1 MAATTAAPRTARSKE
16 RAATR
21 VTRGRAQAQGRER
34 TLWREWARSLDRPL
48 TSYYL
53 ILGTGVLLI
62 GLGLVM
68 VLSST
73 MVNSITETGSAFSMF
88 QKQLVSAVIGLPL
101 MFLASHMPQQ
111 VFRLVCYPAM
121 IVSAALLLLT
131 VFQGVEINGATRWL
145 DIGGLVVQPSE
156 PAKLAFALW
165 GATILARKDELREL
179 TEWRHLLI
187 PLLPGC
193 GLLVLLVLLG
203 SNLSTALVFLI
214 TFLGLLW
221 VVGAPGRLFVAMF
234 GLVLGLAVIAIAIEP
249 YRMARVTSFLD
260 PGSDPLG
267 SDMQSLHGL
276 YALGTGGLL
285 GVGIGESREK
295 WGFLPFAES
304 DFVFAIIGEEF
315 GLLGSLLVLMLFGV
329 LGYAGLRVA
338 FRVKEPFPRMAAFAI
353 VVWILGQAMINV
365 GAVIG
370 LLPVT
375 GVPLPLVSYGGSSLI
390 TTMTALGV
398 LLALAKTEP
407 QAHKALAARGPSR
420 PQRALSW
427 LGLDNVAASVNN
439 RVGAAPSR
447 RAATVGG
454 PRKAGA
460 RGGGT
465 TAKHRNGPV
474 TAGDGP
480 RRNRRR

>member
-1 MAATTAAPRTARSKE
+1 MATN
-16 RAATR
+16 
-21 VTRGRAQAQGRER
+21 GRER
-34 TLWREWARSLDRPL
+34 ALWREWARSLDRPL

-62 GLGLVM
+62 ALGLVM

-73 MVNSITETGSAFSMF
+73 MVNSIAETGSAFSMF
-88 QKQLVSAVIGLPL
+88 QKQMVSAAIGLPL
-101 MFLASHMPQQ
+101 MFLASHMPQRL
-111 VFRLVCYPAM
+111 FRKVGHPAM
-121 IVSAALLLLT
+121 IVAAALLLLT
-131 VFQGVEINGATRWL
+131 IIQGVEVNGATRWL
-145 DIGGLVVQPSE
+145 NIGGLIVQPSE

-165 GATILARKDELREL
+165 GANILARKDELREL

-193 GLLVLLVLLG
+193 GMLVLLVMLG
-203 SNLSTALVFLI
+203 SNLSTALVFLV

-260 PGSDPLG
+260 PGADPMDSG
-267 SDMQSLHGL
+267 MQALHGL
-276 YALGTGGLL
+276 YALGTGGIFGL
-285 GVGIGESREK
+285 GIGASREK

-315 GLLGSLLVLMLFGV
+315 GLIGTLLVLTLFGM
-329 LGYAGLRVA
+329 LCYAGLRVA
-338 FRVKEPFPRMAAFAI
+338 FRVKEPFPRLAAFAI
-353 VVWILGQAMINV
+353 VTWILGQAMINV

-370 LLPVT
+370 VLPVT
-375 GVPLPLVSYGGSSLI
+375 GVPLPLVSYGGSSLVS
-390 TTMTALGV
+390 TMVALGV

-407 QAHKALAARGPSR
+407 QARKTLEARGPSR
-420 PQRALSW
+420 VQRALSW
-427 LGLDNVAASVNN
+427 LGLENAAASVNN
-439 RVGAAPSR
+439 RGAAPSG
-447 RAATVGG
+447 RATTTRG
-454 PRKAGA
+454 PRTAEP

-465 TAKHRNGPV
+465 TAKHRSGPV
-474 TAGDGP
+474 PAGDRP